1 MAQQQMWIDIDE
13 VINGYIDE
21 SEQSIHKFFKLWHI
35 AFRGMTELGLDF
47 FYRVKS
53 VKLPINANFT
63 VTLPADYLQYSKI
76 GVLNDRGEIIPL
88 KYNEKL
94 TYYADQNPDRLEK
107 TQDPT
112 LFDTIANNSPV
123 WFNYWNGFLLTNLY
137 GLPSGTPFVGSFKI
151 DEHAGVI
158 LLDENFFYPYL
169 MVEYVASP
177 QEGDVYKIP
186 IQFKEAMI
194 SYLRWKDVI
203 SIPSK
208 THVNNSNVQMRRHEF
223 FNDRRL
229 AIARY
234 RPFYL
239 EQAYIL
245 NLESTRKTVKA

>member
-1 MAQQQMWIDIDE
+1 MAQHQQWIDLDS
-13 VINGYIDE
+13 VVNDYIDE
-21 SEQSIHKFFKLWHI
+21 SEQSVHKYFRLWHL
-35 AFRGMTELGLDF
+35 AFRGMDELGLDF
-47 FYRVKS
+47 FYKIKS

-63 VTLPADYLQYSKI
+63 VNLPADYLQYSKI

-107 TQDPT
+107 TQDHT
-112 LFDTIANNSPV
+112 LFNAITNNNPV
-123 WFNYWNGFLLTNLY
+123 WFNFWNGSFFTNLY
-137 GLPSGTPFVGSFKI
+137 GLPSGQPFVGSFKI
-151 DEHAGVI
+151 DDQAGII
-158 LLDENFFYPYL
+158 LLDENFFYEYL

-177 QEGDVYKIP
+177 EEGQPYRIP
-186 IQFKEAMI
+186 IQFREALI
-194 SYLRWKDVI
+194 SYLRWMDII

-208 THVNNSNVQMRRHEF
+208 THVNNSNVEMRKRKF
-223 FNDRRL
+223 YNDRRL
-229 AIARY
+229 AVARY